1 MNARGS
7 GIGARTS
14 GISARVA
21 TELTALAAGIC
32 RSAQQGHYSGI
43 SKAKR

>member
-21 TELTALAAGIC
+21 TELTALGAEIC
-32 RSAQQGHYSGI
+32 IVANFRKDCIG
-43 SKAKR
+43 